1 MSNIKLVLI
10 PPFMAAGVK
19 SGAIEKSKLL
29 DLGALRSIL
38 SDLSVAKY
46 FYLNSNTF
54 LNKKQSAPIADL
66 LLLNKLKEYVDNP
79 LPSPPD
85 DIKLAGCGYGSVL
98 DCLCSVGDEPLNKAL
113 VTQLTNYALRF
124 DVVHISNKTY
134 GIMFKPLCEVESP
147 CERFGMFRQD
157 LDELLKQVT
166 LVMPDSELLQEDLYQ
181 EYLSLM

>member
-54 LNKKQSAPIADL
+54 
-66 LLLNKLKEYVDNP
+66 LNKLKEYVDNP